1 VRHLAVLLCIT
12 AVSGCVHQPAKTDAA
27 NTPLFTTIFNQPLM
41 AGTVFRDGDN
51 LNFQALGPLIVN
63 TTQHS
68 TLQMEASCTSPQIH
82 VMYVNNPKRIYLGS
96 RDGSYVSPR
105 SLATTMYPTL
115 AQNPSF
121 IQACAEP
128 QPDWRLLKQ
137 KSSGQWVMLDRN
149 SVKTQGTETLFWGAF
164 DEQSIL
170 FDLPYNAP
178 YAQKREHY
186 AVDCAKQT
194 YRVLAG
200 YDVDV
205 FNRVTDGL
213 VSPVP
218 AVEPITAGIDADY
231 ALLFKQV
238 CSSPEQLA
246 KLPAFTRRNKAPVV
260 TSLTGVTT
268 PVLSAIQYLNLPP
281 AVKPLHY
288 IAFSGTVTLKEV
300 TTATNEE
307 SFLSIDAATG
317 QLAIIR
323 RAEGY
328 EGREV
333 NWRGLIPL
341 VKETRFGGGVVD
353 SLTLSSLSFSG
364 DWQQMPVGAVL
375 SYSTQSHSVNSL
387 AGEYSSKEARPIECT
402 VKRALQA
409 SELNAGLSGAAKELS
424 CSQLGSKYPQVS
436 HVYYLTDYAYFF
448 KASSDKNAF
457 FYDERRLQ
465 SIN

>member
-1 VRHLAVLLCIT
+1 MRHLALLLCMA
-12 AVSGCVHQPAKTDAA
+12 AVSGCVHQPSQTDAA
-27 NTPLFTTIFNQPLM
+27 KAQLFTSIFSQPLM

-51 LNFQALGPLIVN
+51 LNFQALGPIPVASN
-63 TTQHS
+63 QHS
-68 TLQMEASCTSPQIH
+68 TLQVEASCTSPQVH
-82 VMYVNNPKRIYLGS
+82 VMYVNNPKRVYIGS
-96 RDGSYVSPR
+96 RDGSYVGPRALSP
-105 SLATTMYPTL
+105 TFYPTL

-128 QPDWRLLKQ
+128 QPDWRVLKQ
-137 KSSGQWVMLDRN
+137 KSSGQWLMLDRN
-149 SVKTQGTETLFWGAF
+149 SLKTQGAETLFWGAF

-170 FDLPYNAP
+170 FDLPYNTP

-218 AVEPITAGIDADY
+218 AVQPITAGIDADY

-238 CSSPEQLA
+238 CSGPEQLA
-246 KLPAFTRRNKAPVV
+246 QLPVFTRRNKAPVV

-268 PVLSAIQYLNLPP
+268 PVLSAIQSLNLPP
-281 AVKPLHY
+281 AAKPLHY
-288 IAFSGTVTLKEV
+288 IAFSGTVTIKDV
-300 TTATNEE
+300 TTTANEE
-307 SFLSIDAATG
+307 TFLSTDAETG
-317 QLAIIR
+317 QLAITR

-333 NWRGLIPL
+333 NWHGLIPL
-341 VKETRFGGGVVD
+341 VKETRFGGGMVETF
-353 SLTLSSLSFSG
+353 TLSSLSFSG
-364 DWQQMPVGAVL
+364 DWQQMPIGAVL
-375 SYSTQSHSVNSL
+375 SYSTQSRSVNSL
-387 AGEYSSKEARPIECT
+387 VGEFGSKEARPIECT

-409 SELNAGLSGAAKELS
+409 SELSAGLSGAAKELS
-424 CSQLGSKYPQVS
+424 CGQVGGKSAQVS
-436 HVYYLTDYAYFF
+436 HVYYLVDYAYFF
-448 KASSDKNAF
+448 KASTDKNAV